1 MKKRIL
7 ISGKVHGVGYRPF
20 LLGIAESLGIKKF
33 YADNIYV
40 NEKESVEILLE
51 TDDETLNKFLKI
63 VKAKFPEKALVKE
76 IEIEDYEGNV
86 MDIEGY
92 YRYLTAMQLY
102 TIATYGGEMLRKQD
116 MMLRK
121 QDLMLDK
128 QDMTVKEIRLTREGI
143 KNEIRG
149 LRNDINKYIDERIR
163 KLEEEI
169 KTIKQKIGIK

>member
-116 MMLRK
+116 MMLG
-121 QDLMLDK
+121 K
-128 QDMTVKEIRLTREGI
+128 QDMTVKEIRLTREEI
-143 KNEIRG
+143 KNEIRN